1 MHAAL
6 VHVQAYY
13 CHASLGSRIKIDWK
27 YYWYYPN
34 KSFLA
39 TVHTINS
46 LKSTTKSDLG
56 LMDLVVCFIF
66 TFSSLFC
73 FLTHGTLLGPLG
85 PVKNPWDLFRIC
97 GTRFGPCK
105 HCAKIQKYNRAKQ
118 VSNFLIC
125 GANNIQGISQQR
137 LKSSSALVRL
147 FHLY

>member
-39 TVHTINS
+39 TQHTIIS

-56 LMDLVVCFIF
+56 SMDLVVCFIF

-73 FLTHGTLLGPLG
+73 FLTHGTLLGTLEPI
-85 PVKNPWDLFRIC
+85 KNPWDLFRIC
-97 GTRFGPCK
+97 GTSFEFESSAFAFVCFEMSTLLNLEISSFRRPEIKRKSRWFK
-105 HCAKIQKYNRAKQ
+105 HN
-118 VSNFLIC
+118 VVNNSFLI
-125 GANNIQGISQQR
+125 
-137 LKSSSALVRL
+137 V
-147 FHLY
+147 